1 MSKNMLIAVFIVQN
15 TRVQLKLSK
24 KSGRYFFVVGP
35 SMKWISSDVLS
46 EEDQKDLEKVRA
58 AWKSGAIPHSLGF

>member
-1 MSKNMLIAVFIVQN
+1 
-15 TRVQLKLSK
+15 
-24 KSGRYFFVVGP
+24 
-35 SMKWISSDVLS
+35 MKWIPMNVLN

>member
-1 MSKNMLIAVFIVQN
+1 MSKNMLIAAFVVQGV
-15 TRVQLKLSK
+15 RVQLKRSK
-24 KSGRYFFVVGP
+24 KSGRHFFVVGP
-35 SMKWISSDVLS
+35 SMKWIPMNVLN